1 MIKFVHEING
11 LMEKKKKRFVLYR
24 AFIDIVNLR
33 DVRLILRAFLVN
45 LLLFLLLF
53 KFVKSLQFNNSR
65 VSAWF
70 LYLQKTYI

>member
-11 LMEKKKKRFVLYR
+11 LMEKKKRFVLYR

-53 KFVKSLQFNNSR
+53 KFVKKVCNSIIQCL
-65 VSAWF
+65 STLF
-70 LYLQKTYI
+70 L

>member
-11 LMEKKKKRFVLYR
+11 LMEKKKRFVLYR

>member
-53 KFVKSLQFNNSR
+53 KFVKKVCNSIIQCL
-65 VSAWF
+65 STLF
-70 LYLQKTYI
+70 L